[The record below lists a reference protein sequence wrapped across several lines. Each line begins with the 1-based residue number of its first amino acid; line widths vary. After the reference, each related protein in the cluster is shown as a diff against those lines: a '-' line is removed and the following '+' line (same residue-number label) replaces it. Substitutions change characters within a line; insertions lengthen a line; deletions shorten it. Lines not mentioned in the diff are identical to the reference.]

1 VSDLFA
7 AVERGHQYM
16 ARPRLKTCAFLGP
29 AAGPEQ
35 ASNWPLPADYETNP
49 FKYLPPRL
57 TLSDAELELAS
68 RYNRGDFSGG
78 YIASQIAFFRCGPS
92 AENHRRRRERFQRMR
107 AEVDRLG
114 LVLPPAY
121 VELVES
127 DDHVSRLRHN
137 NIWLRI
143 PDEIV
148 PLPSAPDHMLYLI
161 FYESQGCGYWHLLL
175 SPDGGHVVTTSE
187 HHFGIRYEYPGLR
200 QPDPAAF
207 EVYQCAE
214 SFPAW
219 IVNYFAECLGHDRH
233 YESLLNEYQGM

>member
-1 VSDLFA
+1 
-7 AVERGHQYM
+7 M
-16 ARPRLKTCAFLGP
+16 PRPVLKTCPFLGP
-29 AAGPEQ
+29 SIGGERP
-35 ASNWPLPADYETNP
+35 SNRPLPADYETDP

-57 TLSDAELELAS
+57 TLSDAEIELAD

-78 YIASQIAFFRCGPS
+78 YMASQIAFFRRGPS
-92 AENHRRRRERFQRMR
+92 TENHRRRRERFQRIR
-107 AEVDRLG
+107 AEVNRRG
-114 LVLPPAY
+114 LVLPNAY

-127 DDHVSRLRHN
+127 DDYVSRLRHN

-143 PDEIV
+143 PDELA

-187 HHFGIRYEYPGLR
+187 HDFGIRHESTAVQVEDL
-200 QPDPAAF
+200 ASI

-214 SFPAW
+214 SFTAW
-219 IVNYFAECLGHDRH
+219 IVNYFAECLEHDRH
-233 YESLLNEYQGM
+233 YEEMLRDYPGG